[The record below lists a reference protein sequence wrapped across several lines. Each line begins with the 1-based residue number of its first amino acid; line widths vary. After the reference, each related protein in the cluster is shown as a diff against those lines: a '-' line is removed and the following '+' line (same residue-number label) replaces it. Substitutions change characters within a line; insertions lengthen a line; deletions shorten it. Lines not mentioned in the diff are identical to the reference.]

1 MRRIFFVC
9 IALLLLVPVT
19 WLGATA
25 YCESEFDRAV
35 DALRSRGVRVEL
47 VEFNRPPVPDDQNGA
62 ILLRAA
68 SDWRKQSDLEVC
80 VWTYDVEG
88 DYLVDEEDRAEAW
101 GHVAKWIDAHGPFFE
116 RVERAMQLPHSDFRP
131 DRSQGWATEVESIP
145 MSKQIT
151 EAYEWRVRV
160 AEHRDEPAVDSLASC
175 STVLRWSRRID
186 RGFAITYMVTKT
198 VDSVACDMLRRVA
211 SMRGF
216 DARAARSQLEPLLR
230 AAEDPA
236 RLQEAIDGER
246 AVLIYGVRRIA
257 TWEGVGDLRWLSLD
271 APEISD
277 GVRASMT
284 ALRPLVWRDGVRTL
298 GMWDRAEQ
306 IMASGGTEAFD
317 RLGAL
322 ASEFDWESDGSSVPP
337 LWRFMS
343 INFRVVPVKI
353 YKFRLTHLAQL
364 RVARVGLACLEFRE
378 QHGKWPEGESEL
390 LDPFTER
397 PFRLLREGDSLHI
410 EAAVPWLEK
419 YVAEFREERRIYW
432 TLPGI
437 Q

>member
-1 MRRIFFVC
+1 MRRIFLVC
-9 IALLLLVPVT
+9 IGLLLLVPVA

-25 YCESEFDRAV
+25 YCENEFDRAV
-35 DALRSRGVRVEL
+35 DALRARGVRVEL
-47 VEFNRPPVPDDQNGA
+47 ADFNLPAVPDDQNGA

-68 SDWRKQSDLEVC
+68 SAWRKQSDLEAC
-80 VWTYDVEG
+80 SWAEDIEW
-88 DYLVDEEDRAEAW
+88 DDFLDEEDRAEAW

-116 RVERAMQLPHSDFRP
+116 RVERAMQLPSCDFRP
-131 DRSQGWATEVESIP
+131 DRSQGWATIVESIP
-145 MSKQIT
+145 MSGEIA

-160 AEHRDEPAVDSLASC
+160 AEHRDEPAMDSLASC

-186 RGFAITYMVTKT
+186 RGFAITYMVAKT

-257 TWEGVGDLRWLSLD
+257 TWEGVGDLQELSLE
-271 APEISD
+271 PHKISR

-284 ALRPLVWRDGVRTL
+284 ALRPLIWRDGVRTL
-298 GMWDRAEQ
+298 GMWDRAER
-306 IMASGGTEAFD
+306 IIASGGTDTLD
-317 RLGAL
+317 RLDAL
-322 ASEFDWESDGSSVPP
+322 AGEFDWDSGDSSVPP

-353 YKFRLTHLAQL
+353 YKSRLAHLAKL

-378 QHGKWPEGESEL
+378 QHGSWPEGESEL

-410 EAAVPWLEK
+410 KAAVPWLDK